1 MKSSVTHSSSHAG
14 YYPDA
19 LPLTLK
25 LTFHPVTGKLYGA
38 QGIGYEGVDKRIDQI
53 AGLIKRGGT
62 VYDLMETEHT
72 YAPPFSSAKDPIAIA
87 GYVASNIISG
97 AMPVVTWREL
107 VQHKNEV
114 MLIDTRT
121 AEEFSFGTI
130 PGAINIPLDDLRA
143 LWRFEVPTMST
154 SLYCFVLQVCV
165 DICKLQR
172 ILDGKWI

>member
-1 MKSSVTHSSSHAG
+1 MNYLANPANRQGRIVADNMVFGNKAAYEGAIGTSIAKVFDMTVASTGLAAKRLKQWEMEYQSSVTHSSSHAG

-72 YAPPFSSAKDPIAIA
+72 
-87 GYVASNIISG
+87 
-97 AMPVVTWREL
+97 
-107 VQHKNEV
+107 
-114 MLIDTRT
+114 
-121 AEEFSFGTI
+121 
-130 PGAINIPLDDLRA
+130 
-143 LWRFEVPTMST
+143 
-154 SLYCFVLQVCV
+154 
-165 DICKLQR
+165 
-172 ILDGKWI
+172 